1 MYTNSYTLLGSEQL
15 EMRIDQH
22 METVSSALVKKLGA
36 ASIESLILMGG
47 YGRGEG
53 AVIYRDGEED
63 VFNDY
68 DFFLVMKTKVTE
80 YQKRAVA
87 EVAESLT
94 LEIGIEIDL
103 FPISMKKFCAL
114 PLSLMNFEI
123 KQKSII
129 VLGNTKI
136 LDELPEY
143 NASEIPI
150 VEGTR
155 LLMNRGILLLY
166 CRRALAEQGLVS
178 VDEREKLIKYIFKA
192 LLAIGDSYL
201 LINNAYNYH
210 ISARKRWIAEQD
222 SSSFSMFDSLKETYI
237 QALGFKIKVDYTEY
251 DRCNLISWLD
261 DTITLYKS
269 YYHWYEE
276 LRLKEYIPDDKHYR
290 SQLLIDGIMTAPF
303 KIIKNLLL
311 SLKLFKATHVINHPL
326 WALCYPRQRLY
337 AMLPPLLLAQTD
349 LAGCNFL
356 IDSPAS
362 AGFNAVFQKYW
373 DIWLKYS

>member
-15 EMRIDQH
+15 EIKIDRH
-22 METVSSALVKKLGA
+22 METVSSALVEKLGA
-36 ASIESLILMGG
+36 AQIESLILIGG

-80 YQKRAVA
+80 HQKRAVA
-87 EVAESLT
+87 DVAESLT
-94 LEIGIEIDL
+94 HKIGIEVDL

-114 PLSLMNFEI
+114 PISLMNFEM

-129 VLGNTKI
+129 VWGNTKI
-136 LDELPEY
+136 LDLLPEY

-155 LLMNRGILLLY
+155 LLVNRGILLVY
-166 CRRALAEQGLVS
+166 CRRALEEQEAVTKH
-178 VDEREKLIKYIFKA
+178 EREKLIKYIFKA

-201 LINNAYNYH
+201 LISNAYSYH
-210 ISARKRWIAEQD
+210 LSTRKRWITELD
-222 SSSFSMFDSLKETYI
+222 SSSFSMFDSLKAGYI
-237 QALGFKIKVDYTEY
+237 QALGFKIKVDYNEY
-251 DRCNLISWLD
+251 NRYNLNSWLD
-261 DTITLYKS
+261 DTITLYKC

-290 SQLLIDGIMTAPF
+290 TQLLIDGIMTGPF
-303 KIIKNLLL
+303 NIIKNLLL
-311 SLKLFKATHVINHPL
+311 NLKLFDTTHVINHPL

-356 IDSPAS
+356 IDSPES
-362 AGFNAVFQKYW
+362 AGFNTVFKKYW